1 MSLYVGCSGWS
12 YDGWK
17 GTFYPPNL
25 ENKKWLSY
33 YSKFFKFVEV
43 DSTFYSIPSR
53 FAVKGWND
61 KTPDDFKFALK
72 FPKVITH
79 DNKLQDTCKYLYP
92 FFYALEPLLDKTL
105 VLLIQLPPYL
115 SEKKGFESLES
126 MVKRLDGRYRYALE
140 VRESTWFN
148 KRVYDFLKAN
158 KISLAWS
165 VRDELKT
172 PPIVTSDQIYIRFI
186 GDRSIDENDFGR
198 IVKNRDKDVAE
209 YVDNMNKMQEGEA
222 GKKGTKIIAAF
233 NNHFAG
239 FGPESANTF
248 LRLVNEPE
256 ANWKGELEEQQQKSS
271 ASGLNAFSQRSI
283 SDYPA
288 FRSSTNG
295 K

>member
-17 GTFYPPNL
+17 GTFYPPSL

-43 DSTFYSIPSR
+43 DSTFYNIPSR
-53 FAVKGWND
+53 FVVKGWKD

-72 FPKVITH
+72 FPKAITH
-79 DNKLQDTCKYLYP
+79 DNKLQNTSKYLYP

-105 VLLIQLPPYL
+105 ILLIQLPPYL

-126 MVKRLDGRYRYALE
+126 MVKRLDRRYRYALE
-140 VRESTWFN
+140 VRESTWFD
-148 KRVYDFLKAN
+148 KKVYDFLKAN

-172 PPIVTSDQIYIRFI
+172 PPIITSDQIYIRFI

-198 IVKNRDKDVAE
+198 IVKNRDKDVIE
-209 YVDNMNKMQEGEA
+209 YVDNINKIQKGEA
-222 GKKGTKIIAAF
+222 GNTEHQIMIAF

-248 LRLVNEPE
+248 LKLVSEPE
-256 ANWKGELEEQQQKSS
+256 ANWKKELVEQQNSPVSDLNSPQK
-271 ASGLNAFSQRSI
+271 SI
-283 SDYPA
+283 SDYPS
-288 FRSSTNG
+288 FKTSVDG
-295 K
+295 M

>member
-12 YDGWK
+12 YGGWK

-33 YSKFFKFVEV
+33 YSRFFRFVEV

-53 FAVKGWND
+53 FVVKGWND
-61 KTPDDFKFALK
+61 KTPDDFRFALK
-72 FPKVITH
+72 FPKAITH
-79 DNKLQDTCKYLYP
+79 DNKLQDSSKHLYP
-92 FFYALEPLLDKTL
+92 FFHALEPLLDKIL
-105 VLLIQLPPYL
+105 VLLIQLPPYM
-115 SEKKGFESLES
+115 SEKKGFEPLQS
-126 MVKRLDGRYRYALE
+126 MVKRLDSRYRYALE

-148 KRVYDFLKAN
+148 KKVYDFLKSN

-172 PPIVTSDQIYIRFI
+172 PSIVTSDQIYIRFI
-186 GDRSIDENDFGR
+186 GDRSINENDFGR
-198 IVKNRDKDVAE
+198 IVRNRDKDVIE
-209 YVDNMNKMQEGEA
+209 YVDRLNEMQKEKA
-222 GKKGTKIIAAF
+222 GTVHTQTIIAF

-256 ANWKGELEEQQQKSS
+256 ANWKKDLDEQQKHQVSS
-271 ASGLNAFSQRSI
+271 DLNAPHHSQTSI
-283 SDYPA
+283 SDY
-288 FRSSTNG
+288 SSP

>member
-12 YDGWK
+12 YNGWK

-43 DSTFYSIPSR
+43 DSTFYNIPSR
-53 FAVKGWND
+53 FVVKGWKD
-61 KTPDDFKFALK
+61 KTPGDFKFALK
-72 FPKVITH
+72 FPKAITH
-79 DNKLQDTCKYLYP
+79 DNKLQDTSKYLYP

-115 SEKKGFESLES
+115 SEKKGFESLEI
-126 MVKRLDGRYRYALE
+126 MAKRLDSRYRYALE

-148 KRVYDFLKAN
+148 KKVYDFLKLN

-198 IVKNRDKDVAE
+198 IVRDRDKDVTE
-209 YVDNMNKMQEGEA
+209 YVDNINKIQK
-222 GKKGTKIIAAF
+222 GKAVTKDPQIIVAF

-248 LRLVNEPE
+248 LKLVNEPVVD
-256 ANWKGELEEQQQKSS
+256 WKKDLEEQQNPS
-271 ASGLNAFSQRSI
+271 ASGLNASQTSI
-283 SDYPA
+283 SDYPS
-288 FRSSTNG
+288 FNTSVNDI
-295 K
+295 